1 MESLS
6 RLLNRALLG
15 IIISL
20 PAHAYIPKEH
30 MPLNIPPH
38 KQAMIKMG
46 YHAPYNKQTVGRI
59 VVGKAKIMPNGAIIQ
74 LPHGR
79 KFVPS
84 LQQLLFDPNLQENG
98 EMRSAKEID
107 EFFNYGPAKKTFAT
121 REPVELNLQFDPLV
135 GYSDEQIKWINTM
148 FWTTQALDVWT
159 TYKGVKYDCVFEKN
173 PLLRDAPDMFDMVS
187 LKFGVVWAMDT
198 LFEDN
203 TNYRT
208 SWKLA
213 TGISTGLVAAN
224 SYRIYKSAK
233 RRCDKR

>member
-6 RLLNRALLG
+6 RLLSSTLLG
-15 IIISL
+15 ILISF

-38 KQAMIKMG
+38 KQAMIKLG
-46 YHAPYNKQTVGRI
+46 YHAPYNKQTVSRI

-74 LPHGR
+74 LPHGP
-79 KFVPS
+79 KFVPT
-84 LQQLLFDPNLQENG
+84 LQQLLFDPKLQENG
-98 EMRSAKEID
+98 EMRSAKDID
-107 EFFNYGPAKKTFAT
+107 EFFNYGPTKKTFAT
-121 REPVELNLQFDPLV
+121 REPIELNLEFDPLV
-135 GYSDEQIKWINTM
+135 GYSDNEIKWINRM

-159 TYKGVKYDCVFEKN
+159 TYKGVKYSCVFEKN
-173 PLLRDAPDMFDMVS
+173 PLLKDAPSTFDMVS
-187 LKFGVVWAMDT
+187 LKFGVVWAIDT

-203 TNYRT
+203 PNYRT

-224 SYRIYKSAK
+224 NYNIYKRAK
-233 RRCDKR
+233 NRCDKR